1 MKKAALAALMILLAP
16 ASLWA
21 FGSHDNECVECHGV
35 HTAQGSAL
43 IGVEPFEPQN
53 PSTGTLVQ
61 DSSSL
66 CLGCHSD
73 QGGVL
78 EVDLMKTHP
87 IGIIPKRASVPA
99 ENLSL
104 EGTLTCTSCHDPHPS
119 NPNYKY
125 LRVGTSEGRK
135 MGAFCAYCHEAMV
148 DKNEL

>member
-1 MKKAALAALMILLAP
+1 VKKTFLIAALFLALPTVVMAY
-16 ASLWA
+16 
-21 FGSHDNECVECHGV
+21 GSHDNECIECHGV
-35 HTAQGSAL
+35 HTAEGAAL
-43 IGVEPFEPQN
+43 IGVQPFEPEN
-53 PSTGTLVQ
+53 PSTGTPVI
-61 DSSSL
+61 DVSSL

-119 NPNYKY
+119 NPNHMY
-125 LRVGTSEGRK
+125 LRADVSGSGEMGT
-135 MGAFCAYCHEAMV
+135 FCAICHPSKRER
-148 DKNEL
+148 